1 MGVARVALIRVSSL
15 TPSIRVFAAHGVGV
29 ERFLERA
36 GLSPRLLAKP
46 ESLVPLRLAAR
57 CLDDV
62 ARAEGCPTMGLQIG
76 DAATLHELGV
86 FGQAIERS
94 TTLREVLDAL
104 LLNAPAY
111 NSGVSWWLEDDG
123 PHVRLCHRLDDGDDG
138 SLVQVSQQ
146 ALAMMRTAFRRAAG
160 PRWDPVSAQLAVGA
174 ADTYLDDGRRT
185 RGTPIRLDP
194 HVTAMTFERALFAR
208 TMPRPASIAPQANA
222 SQLDDWRHDGP
233 ASDFP
238 AIVIQIM
245 RTLADGGAPPSIAA
259 TSSMLGMSVRT
270 LQRWL
275 AARQSSYEALVG
287 RSRLTTARALLEHTD
302 AKVIE
307 IALELGYSDHAHFT
321 RAFRRWTGLSP
332 RAYRHATRTTS
343 VSATG

>member
-1 MGVARVALIRVSSL
+1 MGVAHVALIRVSSL
-15 TPSIRVFAAHGVGV
+15 IPSIRVFAANGVPV

-36 GLSPRLLAKP
+36 GLSPRVLATP
-46 ESLVPLRLAAR
+46 ESLVPLQRAAR

-62 ARAEGCPTMGLQIG
+62 ARAEGCPTMGLEIG
-76 DAATLHELGV
+76 DAANLHDLGV

-94 TTLREVLDAL
+94 ATLREVLDAL

-123 PHVRLCHRLDDGDDG
+123 PYVRLCHRLDGGLDG

-146 ALAMMRTAFRRAAG
+146 ALAMMRAAFRRAAG
-160 PRWDPVSAQLAVGA
+160 PGWSPVSIQLAVGEA
-174 ADTYLDDGRRT
+174 GTYLGDERDSS
-185 RGTPIRLDP
+185 IRLDP

-222 SQLDDWRHDGP
+222 LQLDEWRHAGP
-233 ASDFP
+233 ARDFTT
-238 AIVIQIM
+238 IVMQIM
-245 RTLADGGAPPSIAA
+245 RTLSDGGAPPSIAA
-259 TSSMLGMSVRT
+259 TSNMLGMSVRT

-287 RSRLTTARALLEHTD
+287 RGRLMTARTLLEQTD
-302 AKVIE
+302 AKVVE

-332 RAYRHATRTTS
+332 RAYRRATRTTS